1 MDFLA
6 HQHVEILLVAA
17 EYSSMNIPV
26 FIQSLFGLFPFLT
39 ISDVFTVIR
48 REHGLLPHSFP
59 CDFIL
64 L

>member
-1 MDFLA
+1 M
-6 HQHVEILLVAA
+6 AA
-17 EYSSMNIPV
+17 EYSSMNIPL

-59 CDFIL
+59 CEFIL

>member
-6 HQHVEILLVAA
+6 RQHVEILLVAA
-17 EYSSMNIPV
+17 EYSSMNIPL
-26 FIQSLFGLFPFLT
+26 FIQSLFELFPFLT
-39 ISDVFTVIR
+39 IPDVFTVVR

-59 CDFIL
+59 CEFIL